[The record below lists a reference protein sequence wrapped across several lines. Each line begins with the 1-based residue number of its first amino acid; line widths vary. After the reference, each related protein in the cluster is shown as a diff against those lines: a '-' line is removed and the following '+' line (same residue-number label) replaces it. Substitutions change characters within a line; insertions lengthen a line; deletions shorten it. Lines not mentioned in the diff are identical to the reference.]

1 VRNLHTYYDA
11 LDDHLSLV
19 SAYTALIECGVP
31 ILSLEFAPEKNAESR
46 KAAVTLGT
54 VQQRVNYISF
64 AKRSDGSYIHAISPR
79 IWYPR
84 PTLYLKKSLKIS
96 FSPLRVLVKEP
107 VKRGDW

>member
-1 VRNLHTYYDA
+1 MRNLHTYYDA

-79 IWYPR
+79 IWSPS
-84 PTLYLKKSLKIS
+84 PTLYLKKSLKNY